1 MDRRTS
7 DIWKHFS
14 KIDSS
19 IAKCDTCK
27 KSYSY
32 KTSVTNLKKHLNNAH
47 LIYLYTEN
55 DTLQNEPEVD
65 VENPVPTSS
74 CVQAV
79 KDLSTA
85 SEPSCSISSSI
96 VSQASDIH
104 ETTPIPRP
112 NPLKR
117 SRELTITNFTPKK
130 FLLMAKKN

>member
-55 DTLQNEPEVD
+55 DTLQVTY
-65 VENPVPTSS
+65 VLIHLFISFILFLV
-74 CVQAV
+74 
-79 KDLSTA
+79 
-85 SEPSCSISSSI
+85 SITHNI
-96 VSQASDIH
+96 ILNVINNNLH
-104 ETTPIPRP
+104 TT
-112 NPLKR
+112 
-117 SRELTITNFTPKK
+117 
-130 FLLMAKKN
+130 